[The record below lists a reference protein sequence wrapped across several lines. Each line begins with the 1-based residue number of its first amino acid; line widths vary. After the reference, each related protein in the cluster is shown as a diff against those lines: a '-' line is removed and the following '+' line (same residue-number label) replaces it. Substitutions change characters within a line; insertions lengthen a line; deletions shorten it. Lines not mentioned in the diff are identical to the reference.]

1 MVCHDLIHLFDDHN
15 VKDMIYIESV
25 IVHPNYRGS
34 ALNLDVFFKVDSS
47 RGYYGLLCEG
57 MVPAGQSQQATGMVP
72 GDYWKPMGCKLV
84 KCLYSYDG
92 YVIPVFFIPP
102 KTSKFLFHQ
111 KQKIKYLMILT

>member
-1 MVCHDLIHLFDDHN
+1 MCHDLIHLFDDHN

-34 ALNLDVFFKVDSS
+34 ALNLDIFFKVDSS

-84 KCLYSYDG
+84 KCLYSYDMLFLF
-92 YVIPVFFIPP
+92 FFIPT
-102 KTSKFLFHQ
+102 KTEDKIVHDLNLKRKSKL
-111 KQKIKYLMILT
+111 